1 MARCTRVKDSCE
13 ARSGPIA
20 IHPAILR
27 IAASANQQIG
37 RGRTK
42 PDARTSH
49 ENGIVIPTAAALLDS
64 EMRETTRLYLAGKI
78 DQ

>member
-1 MARCTRVKDSCE
+1 
-13 ARSGPIA
+13 
-20 IHPAILR
+20 LR